1 MDYKD
6 IVGHELVVQS
16 LKRSV
21 KNNNISHFYLF
32 EGEEGLGK
40 RTLGRT
46 FAKTLLCEEKGE
58 EPCNSCSSCIKFDH
72 LNHPDYHEIEP
83 EKGIIRK
90 GQVEEIIRGM
100 SMSPF
105 GGDRKVFLMD
115 QAHLMNKEAQNA
127 MLKSLEEPPIYV
139 HMILVTSSSKNLL
152 PTIVSRGQQIR
163 FGQIPIS
170 LVAEYLVQRE
180 GMATEEARFLAEFS
194 KGSLGR
200 AVQLCSSEDF
210 FQIRD
215 WIIELMDL
223 LIRGESWK
231 IFSAVERFTEEKD
244 RVQELLDIMLFWFR
258 DLMVYKSTGDLS
270 LVINS
275 DKEKLLSEQSFLDFD
290 RINGII
296 KKIQDTSM
304 NLQLNV
310 NYQLSI
316 ETMLFKIQ
324 EEF

>member
-32 EGEEGLGK
+32 EGEGGLGK

-58 EPCNSCSSCIKFDH
+58 EPCNRCGSCIKFDH

>member
-32 EGEEGLGK
+32 EGEGGLGK

-58 EPCNSCSSCIKFDH
+58 EPCNRCGSCIKFDH

-275 DKEKLLSEQSFLDFD
+275 DKEKLLSEQSFLDLD
-290 RINGII
+290 RINDII

>member
-32 EGEEGLGK
+32 EGEGGLGK

-58 EPCNSCSSCIKFDH
+58 EPCNRCGSCIKFDH

-180 GMATEEARFLAEFS
+180 GMATDEARFIAEFS

>member
-32 EGEEGLGK
+32 EGEGGLGK

-58 EPCNSCSSCIKFDH
+58 EPCNRCGSCIKFDH

-180 GMATEEARFLAEFS
+180 GMATDEARFIAEFS

-231 IFSAVERFTEEKD
+231 IFSAVERFTEEKE

-275 DKEKLLSEQSFLDFD
+275 DKEKLLSEQSFLDLD
-290 RINGII
+290 RINDII

>member
-16 LKRSV
+16 LKRAV

-180 GMATEEARFLAEFS
+180 GMATDEARFIAEFS

>member
-6 IVGHELVVQS
+6 IVGHEHVVQS
-16 LKRSV
+16 LKRAV
-21 KNNNISHFYLF
+21 RNNNISHFYLF

-46 FAKTLLCEEKGE
+46 FAKTLLCEKKGA
-58 EPCNSCSSCIKFDH
+58 EPCNTCSSCIKFDH
-72 LNHPDYHEIEP
+72 LNHPDYHEIDP

-105 GGDRKVFLMD
+105 QGDRKVFLMD

-127 MLKSLEEPPIYV
+127 MLKSLEEPPSYV

-152 PTIVSRGQQIR
+152 PTIISRGQQIR
-163 FGQIPIS
+163 FGQIPLN
-170 LVAEYLVQRE
+170 LVSEYLVDRQ
-180 GMATEEARFLAEFS
+180 GMETGEARFLAEFS

-200 AVQLCSSEDF
+200 AVQLSSSEDF
-210 FQIRD
+210 FQLRD
-215 WIIELMDL
+215 WIIELVGFL
-223 LIRGESWK
+223 VKGESWK
-231 IFSAVERFTEEKD
+231 IFSAVERFTDEKD

-258 DLMVYKSTGDLS
+258 DLMVYKATEDLS

-275 DKEKLLSEQSFLDFD
+275 DKEILLSEQSFLDFD
-290 RINGII
+290 RINDII

-304 NLQLNV
+304 NIQLNV

>member
-6 IVGHELVVQS
+6 IVGHDIVVQS
-16 LKRSV
+16 LKRAV
-21 KNNNISHFYLF
+21 KNENINHFYLF

-46 FAKTLLCEEKGE
+46 FAKTLLCEEKNE
-58 EPCNSCSSCIKFDH
+58 EPCNQCSSCRKFDH
-72 LNHPDYHEIEP
+72 ENHPDYLEVDP

-90 GQVEEIIRGM
+90 GQVEEIIRRM

-105 GGDRKVFLMD
+105 QGDRKVFLID

-127 MLKSLEEPPIYV
+127 MLKTLEEPPSYI

-152 PTIVSRGQQIR
+152 PTIISRGQKIR
-163 FGQIPIS
+163 FHQIPLHFVI
-170 LVAEYLVQRE
+170 EYLVQRE
-180 GMATEEARFLAEFS
+180 GIDQEEAKFLGEFS

-200 AVQLCSSEDF
+200 AVELCHSEDF
-210 FQIRD
+210 FELRD
-215 WIIELMDL
+215 WLLELVDSI
-223 LIRGESWK
+223 IRGESWK
-231 IFSAVERFTEEKD
+231 IFSAVERFTQEKD
-244 RVQELLDIMLFWFR
+244 RVQELLEVMMLWFR
-258 DLMVYKSTGDLS
+258 DLLVYKATEEME
-270 LVINS
+270 LVINR

-290 RINGII
+290 RINDII
-296 KKIQDTSM
+296 KKIQDTSINIQM
-304 NLQLNV
+304 NV

-316 ETMLFKIQ
+316 ETMLFNIQ

>member
-16 LKRSV
+16 LKRAV

-32 EGEEGLGK
+32 EGEGGLGK

-58 EPCNSCSSCIKFDH
+58 EPCNRCGSCIKFDH

-231 IFSAVERFTEEKD
+231 IFSAVERFTEEKE

-275 DKEKLLSEQSFLDFD
+275 DKEKLLSEQSFLDLD
-290 RINGII
+290 RINDII

>member
-32 EGEEGLGK
+32 EGEGGLGK

-58 EPCNSCSSCIKFDH
+58 EPCNRCGSCIKFDH

-231 IFSAVERFTEEKD
+231 IFSAVERFTEEKE

-275 DKEKLLSEQSFLDFD
+275 DKEKLLSEQSFLDLD
-290 RINGII
+290 RINDII

>member
-1 MDYKD
+1 MDYRD

-16 LKRSV
+16 LKRAV

-32 EGEEGLGK
+32 EGEDGLGK

-46 FAKTLLCEEKGE
+46 FAKTLLCEDKGE
-58 EPCNSCSSCIKFDH
+58 EPCNTCSSCIKFDH
-72 LNHPDYHEIEP
+72 LNHPDYHEIDP
-83 EKGIIRK
+83 LKGIIRK
-90 GQVEEIIRGM
+90 GQVEEVIRGM

-105 GGDRKVFLMD
+105 QGDRKVFLID

-127 MLKSLEEPPIYV
+127 MLKSLEEPPSYV

-163 FGQIPIS
+163 FGQIPQN
-170 LVAEYLVQRE
+170 LVTEFLVGNK
-180 GMATEEARFLAEFS
+180 GMEIGEARFLAEFS

-200 AVQLCSSEDF
+200 AVLLSDSEDF
-210 FQIRD
+210 FQLRD
-215 WIIELMDL
+215 WIIELVGF
-223 LIRGESWK
+223 LIGGESWK
-231 IFSAVERFTEEKD
+231 IFSAVERFTDEKE
-244 RVQELLDIMLFWFR
+244 RVQELLDMMLFWFR
-258 DLMVYKSTGDLS
+258 DIMVYKATEDLS
-270 LVINS
+270 LVINR
-275 DKEKLLSEQSFLDFD
+275 DKEKLLSEQSFLDFE

-304 NLQLNV
+304 NIQLNV

>member
-32 EGEEGLGK
+32 EGEGGLGK

-231 IFSAVERFTEEKD
+231 IFSAVERFTEEKE

-275 DKEKLLSEQSFLDFD
+275 DKEKLLSEQSFLDLD
-290 RINGII
+290 RINDII

>member
-16 LKRSV
+16 LKRAV

-180 GMATEEARFLAEFS
+180 GMATDEARFIAEFS

-231 IFSAVERFTEEKD
+231 IFSAVERFTEEKE

-275 DKEKLLSEQSFLDFD
+275 DKEKLLSEQSFLDLD
-290 RINGII
+290 RINDII

>member
-6 IVGHELVVQS
+6 IVGHEWVVQS
-16 LKRSV
+16 LKRAV

-46 FAKTLLCEEKGE
+46 FAKTLLCGNKGE
-58 EPCNSCSSCIKFDH
+58 EPCNTCSSCMKFDH
-72 LNHPDYHEIEP
+72 GNHPDYHEIEP
-83 EKGIIRK
+83 EKGIIKK
-90 GQVEEIIRGM
+90 GQVEEVIRGM

-105 GGDRKVFLMD
+105 QGDRKVFLMD

-127 MLKSLEEPPIYV
+127 MLKSLEEPPAYV
-139 HMILVTSSSKNLL
+139 HMILVTSSPKNLL
-152 PTIVSRGQQIR
+152 PTIISRGQQIR
-163 FGQIPIS
+163 FGQIPVS
-170 LVAEYLVQRE
+170 LVADHLVQRE
-180 GMATEEARFLAEFS
+180 GVEMSQAKFLADFS

-200 AVQLCSSEDF
+200 AVQLSYSEDF
-210 FQIRD
+210 FQLRD
-215 WIIELMDL
+215 WIIDL
-223 LIRGESWK
+223 IDSSIKGESWK
-231 IFSAVERFTEEKD
+231 IFSAVERFTDEKD
-244 RVQELLDIMLFWFR
+244 RIQELLDIMLFWFR
-258 DLMVYKSTGDLS
+258 DLMVYKSTGDMG

-275 DKEKLLSEQSFLDFD
+275 DKELLLSEQSFLDFE

-296 KKIQDTSM
+296 KKIQDTSV
-304 NLQLNV
+304 NIQLNV